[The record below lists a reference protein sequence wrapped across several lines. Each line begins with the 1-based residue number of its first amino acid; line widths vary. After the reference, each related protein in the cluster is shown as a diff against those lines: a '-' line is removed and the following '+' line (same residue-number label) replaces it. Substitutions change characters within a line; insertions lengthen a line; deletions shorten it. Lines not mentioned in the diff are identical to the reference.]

1 MPPDARQKGDRL
13 LICFTLMAFGIGF
26 IVLILLLLIIR
37 IIEFIF
43 YVRYA
48 YRLMKRIDQDPW
60 NMLDA
65 ARALDVTP
73 AQVRILYNKFC
84 EVRNLWRSLFR
95 STK

>member
-1 MPPDARQKGDRL
+1 MVVNSVVIALVITIIVGVAL
-13 LICFTLMAFGIGF
+13 LF
-26 IVLILLLLIIR
+26 IIR
-37 IIEFIF
+37 VIEFFF
-43 YVRYA
+43 YVRFA

>member
-1 MPPDARQKGDRL
+1 MVVNSVV
-13 LICFTLMAFGIGF
+13 
-26 IVLILLLLIIR
+26 IVLVITIIVGVALLLIINVV
-37 IIEFIF
+37 EFFF
-43 YVRYA
+43 YVRFA

-65 ARALDVTP
+65 ARALDVTT

>member
-1 MPPDARQKGDRL
+1 MPPDVRREGDRL
-13 LICFTLMAFGIGF
+13 VVNSVVIALVITI
-26 IVLILLLLIIR
+26 IVGVALLLIIR
-37 IIEFIF
+37 VIEFFF
-43 YVRYA
+43 YVRFA

-84 EVRNLWRSLFR
+84 EVRNSWRSLINR
-95 STK
+95 IK